1 MIVTRDGWAKRQ
13 KSFTDVASIRVR
25 DDDTVGWI
33 YRARARQ
40 TLTLFT
46 DRGIA
51 YTLRV
56 NDIVMTTGHGDPIQT
71 LFAFEDNEHIVSV
84 LCHDPRCLP
93 EPGNTPQT
101 APPLVQA
108 CSTANRAR
116 PPGPMAMAPGLPHR
130 RTPLP

>member
-1 MIVTRDGWAKRQ
+1 MT
-13 KSFTDVASIRVR
+13 S
-25 DDDTVGWI
+25 VGWI

-51 YTLRV
+51 YTVRV
-56 NDIVMTTGHGDPIQT
+56 NDIPMTTGHGDPIQT

-101 APPLVQA
+101 APHSVQA
-108 CSTANRAR
+108 MLHGE
-116 PPGPMAMAPGLPHR
+116 PGQAAGNGNGEAAGFPHR
-130 RTPLP
+130 RTPSP